1 MIHKYSILNGAKYF
15 SLNGLQGYLVFQLF
29 ISHFTTKNDEI
40 YLWKSKG
47 ISEESITPPSTTEK
61 SFYQEVMCYFGPEYE
76 LKFKGICLKQD
87 SVSFL
92 HKCIYVYITYELD
105 AWSKDLNID
114 FTLGNGLFGAVKVIR
129 MLIQVNTNIAA
140 MA

>member
-1 MIHKYSILNGAKYF
+1 MKFIYGSQKEFPKKVLHLH
-15 SLNGLQGYLVFQLF
+15 LQQ
-29 ISHFTTKNDEI
+29 
-40 YLWKSKG
+40 
-47 ISEESITPPSTTEK
+47 K
-61 SFYQEVMCYFGPEYE
+61 SFYQEVICYFGPEYE

-114 FTLGNGLFGAVKVIR
+114 FTLGNCLFGAVKVIR